1 MGDEKAEEQA
11 RKKVVAKR
19 VAKKAAR
26 HPGTSEASDEQAR
39 GFATRI
45 YSDKKILSAA
55 VGGFQNDAGETLQHD
70 EKTKGKN
77 YLKVKSLVDKTK
89 KYSIN
94 EALDLVKKT
103 SYSKF
108 DGSVEVVF
116 NVLSKG
122 LRGNVTLPH
131 GTGKTL
137 RIKIADDALVANP
150 VIDFDILVAHPSMMP
165 KLAKIAKILGPRG
178 LMPNPKTG
186 TIGENVEELVL
197 RLRSGQQSWKTESDF
212 PIIHTILGKVSFEE
226 KKLSENFAVLLKSI
240 GKDKIVSI
248 FVKATMGPSIPVQI

>member
-19 VAKKAAR
+19 VAKKLSR

-55 VGGFQNDAGETLQHD
+55 VGGFQNDD

-77 YLKVKSLVDKTK
+77 YLKVKSLVDKKK
-89 KYSIN
+89 KYSLPD
-94 EALDLVKKT
+94 ALDLVKKT

-108 DGSVEVVF
+108 DGAVEVVF

-240 GKDKIVSI
+240 TKDKIVSI
-248 FVKATMGPSIPVQI
+248 FVKATMGPNVRVQI